1 MYARCINFVSFNDF
15 ETIRRAK
22 FQDIQGANQ
31 KPSIEEEQT
40 TQWLKENRQT
50 MTYKTLYRKLKIEQH
65 ESH

>member
-1 MYARCINFVSFNDF
+1 MEIVSKRQRVDF

>member
-15 ETIRRAK
+15 ENIRRAK

-31 KPSIEEEQT
+31 KSSIEEEQT
-40 TQWLKENRQT
+40 TQWLRENRQT
-50 MTYKTLYRKLKIEQH
+50 MTYKTLYRKLKIEQR